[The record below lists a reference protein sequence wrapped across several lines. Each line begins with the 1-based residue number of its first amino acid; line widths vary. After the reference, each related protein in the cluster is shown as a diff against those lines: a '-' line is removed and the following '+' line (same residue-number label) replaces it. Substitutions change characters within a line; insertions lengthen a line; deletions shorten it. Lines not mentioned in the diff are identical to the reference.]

1 MLSKLLVALLVMA
14 SPAAAQ
20 DAPPTDQP
28 ESEAV
33 TAPTAA
39 PFKLK
44 KVCRSQ
50 DVVGSSI
57 PRTVCTTKRIYLE
70 PGEEAS
76 ADNKSSAEPQ
86 SQN

>member
-1 MLSKLLVALLVMA
+1 MLSKLFVALLVMA

-28 ESEAV
+28 QSEAV
-33 TAPTAA
+33 TDPKAA

-44 KVCRSQ
+44 KVCRAQ

-57 PRTVCTTKRIYLE
+57 PRTVCTTKRVYLK

-76 ADNKSSAEPQ
+76 ADNKRSAEPQ

>member
-1 MLSKLLVALLVMA
+1 MLSKLLVAWLVMA

-20 DAPPTDQP
+20 DAPPADQP
-28 ESEAV
+28 NREAV
-33 TAPTAA
+33 AAPTGA

-76 ADNKSSAEPQ
+76 AENKSSAEPQ

>member
-1 MLSKLLVALLVMA
+1 MLSKLFVALLVIA

-28 ESEAV
+28 PGEAV
-33 TAPTAA
+33 TDPTAA
-39 PFKLK
+39 PYKLK
-44 KVCRSQ
+44 KVCRAQ

-57 PRTVCTTKRIYLE
+57 SRTVCTTKRIYLK

-76 ADNKSSAEPQ
+76 ADNKRSAEPQ